1 MIEQTLGLP
10 IDIHGGGIDLVFP
23 HHENERAQ
31 GVCADHEHAET
42 YSNYWLH
49 NGFLT
54 FGEEK
59 MSKSLGNVVLAHD
72 LVKQVPGE
80 AVRWALLSG
89 HYRQP
94 LDWTGELLEQ
104 ARKSLDRLYGA
115 LRRAAE
121 LDAPAVEPPAAF
133 VEALG
138 DDLNSP
144 RAFAELFALAKT
156 LETATGAD
164 ERAAAKAELLA
175 AGGLMGF
182 LQADPETWFQGGAD
196 DDLKDK
202 VEALLAERIAA
213 RAAKDWPTADRIRA
227 ELDAL
232 DVVVMD
238 NAEGATWRL
247 K

>member
-1 MIEQTLGLP
+1 LTGCTA
-10 IDIHGGGIDLVFP
+10 
-23 HHENERAQ
+23 R
-31 GVCADHEHAET
+31 CAA
-42 YSNYWLH
+42 
-49 NGFLT
+49 
-54 FGEEK
+54 
-59 MSKSLGNVVLAHD
+59 
-72 LVKQVPGE
+72 
-80 AVRWALLSG
+80 
-89 HYRQP
+89 
-94 LDWTGELLEQ
+94 
-104 ARKSLDRLYGA
+104 
-115 LRRAAE
+115 
-121 LDAPAVEPPAAF
+121 PAAF
-133 VEALG
+133 LEALG

-156 LETATGAD
+156 LETATDAD
-164 ERAAAKAELLA
+164 QRAAAKADLLA

-213 RAAKDWPTADRIRA
+213 RSAKDWPTADRIRA

-238 NAEGATWRL
+238 NPDGATWRL